1 MFCTVWLG
9 NKFRATTACS
19 FSSLISADGSTALAS
34 LLFHPPEPDWKNS
47 DSRQFY
53 LFAHLRLLSSDS
65 FSSLSHLFS
74 SLTLPAA
81 AFSSVHI
88 VGGLTSKL
96 LRQSIGIYWQ
106 SIWGL
111 GTCLA
116 LWSKN
121 LLQHTVKSSEERVVR
136 HSATWSETHSEMQWI
151 ELRYSLC
158 MSSFIYPV
166 VVAWTWG
173 GGWLSEFLKVGFT
186 DLAGAFVKLLERSC
200 SSCSMFPAVTVRCWV
215 PGLGVVCRFWS
226 NPKTRTKPQRWKPG
240 TCCWVAKLG

>member
-1 MFCTVWLG
+1 MIRDSST
-9 NKFRATTACS
+9 
-19 FSSLISADGSTALAS
+19 FSHTCIFFLLTLS
-34 LLFHPPEPDWKNS
+34 LLF
-47 DSRQFY
+47 
-53 LFAHLRLLSSDS
+53 LI
-65 FSSLSHLFS
+65 SSLLWLFPPLLFHLS
-74 SLTLPAA
+74 ILSE
-81 AFSSVHI
+81 
-88 VGGLTSKL
+88 GWL
-96 LRQSIGIYWQ
+96 LNFFDNLLASIGIY
-106 SIWGL
+106 SIGNLFGGL
-111 GTCLA
+111 ERAWHSDQRIFCSIQWRA
-116 LWSKN
+116 
-121 LLQHTVKSSEERVVR
+121 VKSSEERVVR
-136 HSATWSETHSEMQWI
+136 RSATLSETHSEMQWI

-200 SSCSMFPAVTVRCWV
+200 SSCSSCSMFPAVTVRCWV